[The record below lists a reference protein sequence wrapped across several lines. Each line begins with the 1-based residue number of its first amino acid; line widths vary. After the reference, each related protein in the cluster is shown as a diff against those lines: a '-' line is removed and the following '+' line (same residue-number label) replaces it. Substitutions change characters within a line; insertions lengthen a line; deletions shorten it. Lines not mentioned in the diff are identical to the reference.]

1 MSNRIYLVTNEQGE
15 EELLV
20 RASSASQAINTI
32 TKGRFKAGVATQDD
46 LVRLSSKGAKVIEAA
61 QA

>member
-20 RASSASQAINTI
+20 RAASASQAINAI